1 MTAITENHMPRSSA
15 ILREIRSDVCNAAL
29 GWFCIFGTVAVGLS
43 LLRILEFGWLPVMA
57 MHIAILSASV
67 LVYLFR
73 ALLPF
78 SVRAGSIILIMY
90 LVALGGHIS
99 FGPPTRIEFFIAATV
114 MSAVFFGKRA
124 GLISGVITVICIGL
138 VYLVFLMDLIPRPHI
153 EDYSFSITAA
163 LTHVG
168 STIVA
173 GYAPLIAVT
182 KYREVLERERER
194 ADDASKAKSDF
205 LAMMSH
211 ELRTPMTAVIGM
223 TDLIAS
229 ETTLDNARTYSARIS
244 KSARGLLRLLNE
256 VLDFSKIEANKLSI
270 EPEHFSLA
278 EIVKEAHDLFAPLA
292 SEAGLAFT
300 VLYEGNVENSLFGDA
315 GRIRQVLV
323 NLIANAI
330 KFTERGEINVKISQQ
345 PISENELKQVF
356 RVSDT
361 GIGISQAEQAQLFQP
376 FIQAGAIT
384 TRRYGGTG
392 LGLVISKRIA
402 ELMGGEINVI
412 SEKDMG
418 TTFTFSLCLSKGTSP
433 LSSVPLILREEVPSG
448 LRVLVAEDDNAIAFL
463 LKTMLAR
470 WGNSVFIASNGIDV
484 IAAAESDRYDVIL
497 MDLHLPGRDGASAT
511 RLIRQI
517 QGPVGRIPI
526 IALTADTSVRSRS
539 ELIASGA
546 NALLEKP
553 IHWDKLAAEL
563 ISQCP
568 GVRAIRSPVV
578 PSASGANIQLDKH
591 EDALDVS
598 VLEGMQ
604 MGLGDSLFFDL
615 LAKMIPT
622 IDQHAT
628 DLSSATRGQNIKVS
642 KEAAHSIKGVALQFG
657 AKEIANLAIAIEQE
671 SCTIEEVT
679 RLTEQLLNAIPNLKR
694 ALDDYTQRSVA

>member
-1 MTAITENHMPRSSA
+1 MPRSSA

-57 MHIAILSASV
+57 LHITVLSAAV
-67 LVYLFR
+67 IVYLFR
-73 ALLPF
+73 DRVPF

-99 FGPPTRIEFFIAATV
+99 FGPPTRIEFFISATILA
-114 MSAVFFGKRA
+114 AVFFGKRA
-124 GLISGVITVICIGL
+124 GLASGVLTIFCIGL
-138 VYLVFLMDLIPRPHI
+138 VYIALFMDLISPPHI
-153 EDYSFSITAA
+153 EGYSFSITAA
-163 LTHVG
+163 LTNIG

-173 GYAPLIAVT
+173 GYAPLIAIT
-182 KYREVLERERER
+182 KYREVLVRERER

-229 ETTLDNARTYSARIS
+229 ETTLDNARTYSARIA
-244 KSARGLLRLLNE
+244 KSARGLLRILNE
-256 VLDFSKIEANKLSI
+256 VLDFSKIEANRLSI

-278 EIVKEAHDLFAPLA
+278 EIVKEAHNLFAPLA
-292 SEAGLAFT
+292 DEAGLVFSIQF
-300 VLYEGNVENSLFGDA
+300 EGNLEDGLLGDA

-330 KFTERGEINVKISQQ
+330 KFTERGEVTVKISQRPVSNSQ
-345 PISENELKQVF
+345 LMLVF

-361 GIGISQAEQAQLFQP
+361 GIGISPAEQAQLFHAYTQVR
-376 FIQAGAIT
+376 AIT

-402 ELMGGEINVI
+402 ELMGGEISVI
-412 SEKDMG
+412 SEEDKG
-418 TTFTFSLCLSKGTSP
+418 AIFTFSLCLSKSTSP
-433 LSSVPLILREEVPSG
+433 PSSVPFALKEEVPTG

-463 LKTMLAR
+463 LKTMLTR
-470 WGNSVFIASNGIDV
+470 WGNSVCVASNGIDV
-484 IAAAESDRYDVIL
+484 IAAAKSDRYEVIL

-511 RLIRQI
+511 RVIRQI
-517 QGPVGRIPI
+517 QGPVGQTPI
-526 IALTADTSVRSRS
+526 IALTADISARSRS

-553 IHWDKLAAEL
+553 INWSKLAAEL

-568 GVRAIRSPVV
+568 GARAIRFSVAPSPI
-578 PSASGANIQLDKH
+578 SANIQLDRH
-591 EDALDVS
+591 EDAVDVS
-598 VLEGMQ
+598 ILEEMR

-615 LAKMIPT
+615 LANMIPN
-622 IDQHAT
+622 IDKHAM
-628 DLSSATRGQNIKVS
+628 DLSTATREQNIRIA
-642 KEAAHSIKGVALQFG
+642 KEAAHTIKGVALQFG
-657 AKEIANLAIAIEQE
+657 AKKIANLAIAIEQE
-671 SCTIEEVT
+671 GRAIEEVV
-679 RLTEQLLNAIPNLKR
+679 RLVEQLLNAIPNLKC
-694 ALDDYTQRSVA
+694 ALENYAKKSES

>member
-1 MTAITENHMPRSSA
+1 
-15 ILREIRSDVCNAAL
+15 
-29 GWFCIFGTVAVGLS
+29 
-43 LLRILEFGWLPVMA
+43 MA
-57 MHIAILSASV
+57 MHIAILSASF

-73 ALLPF
+73 ARLPF
-78 SVRAGSIILIMY
+78 AVRAGSIILIMY

-270 EPEHFSLA
+270 EPEHFSLV
-278 EIVKEAHDLFAPLA
+278 EIVKDAHDLFAPLA

-300 VLYEGNVENSLFGDA
+300 VLYEGNVESNLFGDA

-330 KFTERGEINVKISQQ
+330 KFTERGEVNVKISQQ
-345 PISENELKQVF
+345 PISENELKLVF
-356 RVSDT
+356 RVCDT
-361 GIGISQAEQAQLFQP
+361 GIGISPAEQAQLFQP
-376 FIQAGAIT
+376 FIQSGAIT

-402 ELMGGEINVI
+402 ELMGGEISVI
-412 SEKDMG
+412 SDKDMG
-418 TTFTFSLCLSKGTSP
+418 ATLTFSLCLSKGT
-433 LSSVPLILREEVPSG
+433 LSLAGVPLILRDEVPSG

-470 WGNSVFIASNGIDV
+470 WGNSVFVASNGIDV

-511 RLIRQI
+511 RLIRKI

-526 IALTADTSVRSRS
+526 IALTADVSARSRS
-539 ELIASGA
+539 ELIVSGA

-553 IHWDKLAAEL
+553 INWSKLATEL

-568 GVRAIRSPVV
+568 GVRAIRSPVAS
-578 PSASGANIQLDKH
+578 SASGANIQRDKH
-591 EDALDVS
+591 DDALDVS
-598 VLEGMQ
+598 VLEGLRT
-604 MGLGDSLFFDL
+604 GLGESLFFDL

-628 DLSSATRGQNIKVS
+628 DLSTATREQNIKVS

-657 AKEIANLAIAIEQE
+657 ANEVANLAIAIEQE
-671 SCTIEEVT
+671 SCSIEEVA
-679 RLTEQLLNAIPNLKR
+679 RLAEQLLNAIPHLKL
-694 ALDDYTQRSVA
+694 ALDDYTQRSAA